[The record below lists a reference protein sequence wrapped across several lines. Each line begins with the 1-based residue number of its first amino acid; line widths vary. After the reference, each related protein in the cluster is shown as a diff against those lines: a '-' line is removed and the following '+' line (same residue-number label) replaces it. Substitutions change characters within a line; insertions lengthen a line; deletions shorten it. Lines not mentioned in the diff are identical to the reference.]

1 MADEIHCYA
10 TIYCKKQH
18 ADDVKKAL
26 KDLDLYVTRGS
37 VFVTDKYVE
46 FAATYMDTDDA
57 EYLINMLGDKVDD
70 FDFSF
75 EDYDY
80 GGHWRYTKQSGI
92 EGEKTYYPSDA
103 AKRLRS
109 IGYAQAEISKI
120 LSTIG

>member
-26 KDLDLYVTRGS
+26 KDLDLYVARGS
-37 VFVTDKYVE
+37 VFVT
-46 FAATYMDTDDA
+46 
-57 EYLINMLGDKVDD
+57 
-70 FDFSF
+70 
-75 EDYDY
+75 
-80 GGHWRYTKQSGI
+80 
-92 EGEKTYYPSDA
+92 DA

-120 LSTIG
+120 LSAIG